1 MMKYEKLIY
10 GSGSIVIIGAA
21 IMKILHLPYANTL
34 LLAGFIAMGVFQ
46 SWHVAVLKKR
56 IQELEGKHSV

>member
-1 MMKYEKLIY
+1 MKYEKLIY
-10 GSGSIVIIGAA
+10 SSGALIIFAAA